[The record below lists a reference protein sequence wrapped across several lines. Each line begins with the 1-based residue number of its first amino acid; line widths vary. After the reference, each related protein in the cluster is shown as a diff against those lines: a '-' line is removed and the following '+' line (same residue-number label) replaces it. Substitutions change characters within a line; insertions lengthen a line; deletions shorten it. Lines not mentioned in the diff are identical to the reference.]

1 MKLVTKI
8 SAQLHQNPTR
18 MSKFHTGPKGRKPL
32 TRSETHQYIHI
43 YIYTHTYTQI
53 YKNIMQSRI
62 RTLRVCRSIPH
73 IHIAQ
78 NAKLRRQLQALG
90 NCHYVVVGAASAVAS
105 RCMKEGRVQGSLARI
120 VRLLEKLVTRSR
132 GKRTSLMMQE
142 RM

>member
-1 MKLVTKI
+1 
-8 SAQLHQNPTR
+8 
-18 MSKFHTGPKGRKPL
+18 
-32 TRSETHQYIHI
+32 
-43 YIYTHTYTQI
+43 
-53 YKNIMQSRI
+53 MQSRI

-132 GKRTSLMMQE
+132 GKRTTLMMQE